1 MIFVCLFLFSII
13 SLIAYKITTRVKYD
27 NVFSS
32 MEDSIRKESDVNV
45 ILFGSSIEQHY
56 DKNSD
61 SHFSISEIL
70 DTISQKKITSISHP
84 GFYLPVFSSFLDY
97 IKKNNKNRK
106 LEYLIIP
113 LNLRSFSKPWYLS
126 SYNQFRDIDYYLS
139 IKKMMLKEYASS
151 EQNLNI
157 KLACNPDENLD
168 GFLKTFSLSKNDND
182 FEKCVYYEFN
192 IETENHTLKYLHSI
206 LKEEYLDFEILFY
219 FEPLDYQS
227 LTKKQ
232 LKYLERNIIL
242 IKNTLAKKQFKFV
255 DLSKLLTT
263 DQFDYYNSFNEHTK
277 QIGKF
282 HTAVEINKFI
292 LTELKNSK

>member
-1 MIFVCLFLFSII
+1 MKLFLNHIFKFIFLFSII

-32 MEDSIRKESDVNV
+32 MEESIKKESDINV
-45 ILFGSSIEQHY
+45 VLFGSSIEQHY

-70 DTISQKKITSISHP
+70 DTISKKKIRGISHP
-84 GFYLPVFSSFLDY
+84 GFYLPVFASFVDY
-97 IKKNNKNRK
+97 IKNNNKNRK

-126 SYNQFRDIDYYLS
+126 SYNQFRDVDYCLS

-151 EQNLNI
+151 EKNLNI
-157 KLACNPDENLD
+157 KLACNPNENLD

-232 LKYLERNIIL
+232 LNYLDQNINFL
-242 IKNTLAKKQFKFV
+242 KNILAKKQIKFI
-255 DLSKLLTT
+255 DLSKLLST
-263 DQFDYYNSFNEHTK
+263 DKFDYYNSFNEHTK

-282 HTAVEINKFI
+282 HTANEINKLI
-292 LTELKNSK
+292 N